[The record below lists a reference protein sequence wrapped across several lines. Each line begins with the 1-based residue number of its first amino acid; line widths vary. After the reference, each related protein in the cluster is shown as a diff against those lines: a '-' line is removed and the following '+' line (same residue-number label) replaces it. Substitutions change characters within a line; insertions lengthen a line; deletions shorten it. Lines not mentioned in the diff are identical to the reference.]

1 MIGLEPSRG
10 LAALARALRAG
21 EIALVEYLEGVE
33 ARFQE
38 REAQILA
45 FLPEPERF
53 ARLRGEAARLLAQ
66 YPEPVARPPLFGV
79 LVGVKDIFRVDG
91 FPTRAGSRLPPEV
104 FTGPEASCVTALR
117 RAGALI
123 LGKTVSTEFAYFA
136 PGPTRNPHALER
148 TPGGSSSGSAA
159 AVAAGLCPL
168 ALGSQT
174 IGSTIR
180 PAAFCGIAG
189 FKPTYDRIAR
199 DGMIPLAPSLDHV
212 GLLAPDVAGL
222 ALAASVLC
230 TDWGLEP
237 ARGTQGRR
245 GQRGPRSAP
254 AQRPLP
260 ASQSEGS
267 APADRRLPV
276 LGVPEG
282 PYLQRADQEGL
293 EAFREACTRLADAG
307 YLVRSVRALSDF
319 AEIERRHRLILAA
332 EAARV
337 HGAWY
342 EEYRELYDERTAELL
357 EGGRVVSDA
366 ELADALRRREG
377 LRQALTALMDEHGLD
392 LWIAPAAPGAAPLG
406 LESTGDPVMN
416 VPWTQAGLPVLGV
429 PCGRSA
435 DGLPLGLQ
443 VVARW
448 NADEALL
455 AWGEGLEAVL
465 RA

>member
-1 MIGLEPSRG
+1 MIGLEPWTG
-10 LAALARALRAG
+10 LAALAGALRAG
-21 EIALVEYLEGVE
+21 EIALVEYLERVE
-33 ARFQE
+33 ARFEE
-38 REAQILA
+38 REPQILA
-45 FLPEPERF
+45 FLPEPGRF

-66 YPEPVARPPLFGV
+66 YPEPAARPPLFGV

-104 FTGPEASCVTALR
+104 FAGPEASCVTALR

-136 PGPTRNPHALER
+136 PGPTRNPHAPER

-189 FKPTYDRIAR
+189 YKPSYDRIPR

-222 ALAASVLC
+222 ALAASVVC
-230 TDWGLEP
+230 KNWRP
-237 ARGTQGRR
+237 
-245 GQRGPRSAP
+245 AP
-254 AQRPLP
+254 APGGKGKDGERGEETAAPHRPP
-260 ASQSEGS
+260 
-267 APADRRLPV
+267 PV
-276 LGVPEG
+276 LGIPEG
-282 PYLQRADQEGL
+282 PYLERACEEGL
-293 EAFREACTRLADAG
+293 TAFRDACTRLADAG
-307 YLVRSVRALSDF
+307 YAVQSVRAMSDF
-319 AEIERRHRLILAA
+319 DEIERRHRCILAA
-332 EAARV
+332 EAACV

-342 EEYRELYDERTAELL
+342 PKYRVLYDDRTAELV
-357 EGGRVVSDA
+357 EGGRAISDH
-366 ELADALRRREG
+366 EVADALRGREG
-377 LRQALTALMDEHGLD
+377 LRHALTGLMDEHGLD
-392 LWIAPAAPGAAPLG
+392 LWIAPAAPGGAPLG